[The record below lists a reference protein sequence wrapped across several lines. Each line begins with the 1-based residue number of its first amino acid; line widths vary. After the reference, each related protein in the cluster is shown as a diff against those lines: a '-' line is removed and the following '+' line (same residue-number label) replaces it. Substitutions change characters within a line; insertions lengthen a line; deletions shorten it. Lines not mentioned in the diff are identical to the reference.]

1 VSQETTTLG
10 ARIAAGRK
18 RLSLSQKQLAER
30 LRREDGGSISPQ
42 YLNDIERDRRVPPDY
57 LLQRIAA
64 ELGEDPDFLTIL
76 TRRIPDG
83 LYSKLTTESGYQAFR
98 KALPD

>member
-1 VSQETTTLG
+1 MSHESTTLG
-10 ARIAAGRK
+10 TRIAAGRK
-18 RLSLSQKQLAER
+18 RLSLSQKLAER
-30 LRREDGGSISPQ
+30 LRREDGSSISPQ
-42 YLNDIERDRRVPPDY
+42 YLNDIERDRRVPPEY

-64 ELGEDPDFLTIL
+64 ELGEDPDFLSIL
-76 TRRIPDG
+76 AGRIPDG